1 VKFLLIKREKTHS
14 FFTLKGG
21 INIMMPSDDN
31 SPDFQQFLNHLTNNA
46 LQSLK
51 HADAI
56 ARSFGSAYVGTEHLL
71 LGVLAQDSSMGAKL
85 LEGAGVTLDRAR
97 LALNLTPKTLVINM
111 GAKGLSE
118 TAKLTLRMAYDV
130 AQDYSQEYCGTEHIL
145 FSILSQKNARATILL
160 RDMNIDVDSLMNELE
175 QFLNRQQYEE
185 NENGTDTRRR
195 NNKKVKKT
203 ALDFYG
209 TDLTAQARELKLD
222 PVVGRDNQI
231 RRLTILNR
239 RTKNNP
245 VLIGEPGVGKTAIVE
260 GIAQRIVA
268 EDVPDSMLDKRI
280 VMLDLAGMIAG
291 TKYRGE
297 FEERLK
303 KVMSELE
310 KDTKTIVFIDELHLI
325 VGAGAAEGAMDAG
338 NILKPALARGKI
350 QVIGATTTSEYTKHI
365 EKDAALERRFQPIQV
380 PETTPA
386 ETLAILKGLRKHYEN
401 FHGVTISDDVLEDA
415 VMLAK
420 RYVNDRYMPDK
431 AIDLIDE
438 SAAHLRVDKG
448 KTSPE
453 VRKLQKELKLV
464 NTRIE
469 EAVDSEDYERAAQ
482 YKTRASQIN
491 DELTKMQANDKQQ
504 KRLTLTS
511 EDLADVVSRMTG
523 VPVKKVIR
531 SEAKYL
537 LTLEKTLSKYVI
549 GQQEAVEAVSRAVRR
564 NRSGI
569 GSEKRPIGSFIF
581 LGPTGVG
588 KTELARVLAREFFGS
603 DSALVKI
610 DMSEFG
616 EHHNVSR
623 LVGAPAGYVGY
634 DEGGQL
640 TDKIR
645 RQPYSLVLFD
655 EIEKAHPDV
664 FNMLLQVLEDGY
676 LTDAKGRKIDFTNT
690 IIIMTSNIGAD
701 KLQKEANFGFH
712 ARKSGDLKDLDELH
726 EANKTRVQ
734 DELKK
739 MLRPELLNRID
750 KTIVFRGLTQK
761 DIYKIIDLQVDELR
775 ARLQRKGISV
785 QLTAA
790 AKQYLLDKGYDA
802 HNGVRPLRR
811 LIQDTIEDHLALDL
825 LDDKYLKGDIIQVA
839 TKHGELAYATA
850 NE

>member
-1 VKFLLIKREKTHS
+1 
-14 FFTLKGG
+14 
-21 INIMMPSDDN
+21 MMPST
-31 SPDFQQFLNHLTNNA
+31 PDPNFQDFLNHLTNNA

-71 LGVLAQDSSMGAKL
+71 LGLLAQDGSMGAKI

-97 LALNLTPKTLVINM
+97 LALNLTPKAMVGNV
-111 GAKGLSE
+111 GARGLSE
-118 TAKLTLRMAYDV
+118 TAKLTLKMAYDT
-130 AQDYSQEYCGTEHIL
+130 AQDYSQDYCGTEHIL
-145 FSILSQKNARATILL
+145 HSILSQKNARATILL
-160 RDMNIDVDSLMNELE
+160 RDMNVDVDALTNELE
-175 QFLNRQQYEE
+175 HFLSRQQYEE
-185 NENGTDTRRR
+185 QEVSGDGRRR
-195 NNKKVKKT
+195 SKKPGKKT
-203 ALDFYG
+203 ALEFFG
-209 TDLTAQARELKLD
+209 TDLTREARQGKLD

-231 RRLTILNR
+231 RRLITILNR

-260 GIAQRIVA
+260 GLAQRIVA
-268 EDVPDSMLDKRI
+268 EDVPDALLDKHI
-280 VMLDLAGMIAG
+280 VTLDLAGMIAG

-303 KVMSELE
+303 KVIAELE
-310 KDTKTIVFIDELHLI
+310 RESRTIVFIDELHLI

-338 NILKPALARGKI
+338 NILKPALARGKV
-350 QVIGATTTSEYTKHI
+350 QLIGATTTSEYTKYI

-380 PETTPA
+380 PETTPS

-401 FHGVTISDDVLEDA
+401 FHGVTLSDEVLDDA
-415 VMLAK
+415 VMLAR
-420 RYVNDRYMPDK
+420 RYINDRYMPDK

-438 SAAHLRVDKG
+438 TAAHLRIDKG

-453 VRKLQKELKLV
+453 IRKLQKELKLV
-464 NTRIE
+464 NAQIE
-469 EAVDSEDYERAAQ
+469 DAVDAEDYEKAARA
-482 YKTRASQIN
+482 KTRASQIN
-491 DELTKMQANDKQQ
+491 EELTAKRANSNRT
-504 KRLTLTS
+504 KRLTVTG
-511 EDLADVVSRMTG
+511 EDLADVVARMTG

-537 LTLEKTLSKYVI
+537 LNLEKTLSKYIV
-549 GQQEAVEAVSRAVRR
+549 GQNEAVEAVARAVRR

-569 GSEKRPIGSFIF
+569 SSERRPIGSFIF

-603 DSALVKI
+603 ENALVKI

-616 EHHNVSR
+616 EHHNVAR

-634 DEGGQL
+634 DDGGQL

-664 FNMLLQVLEDGY
+664 FNMLLQMLEDGY

-690 IIIMTSNIGAD
+690 IVIMTSNIGAE
-701 KLQKEANFGFH
+701 KLQREATLGFQ
-712 ARKSGDLKDLDELH
+712 AAKPDELKNLDTLH
-726 EANKTRVQ
+726 ETNKTHVQ

-739 MLRPELLNRID
+739 ILRPELLNRID
-750 KTIVFRGLTQK
+750 KTIVFRALTHE

-775 ARLQRKGISV
+775 ARLQRKGYSL
-785 QLTAA
+785 QLSSG
-790 AKQYLLDKGYDA
+790 AKQYLLKNGYDA

-811 LIQDTIEDHLALDL
+811 LIQDTIEDHLALDI
-825 LDDKYLKGDIIQVA
+825 LDERYGKGDIIQV
-839 TKHGELAYATA
+839 TSKNSKLTYATA
-850 NE
+850 TE

>member
-1 VKFLLIKREKTHS
+1 
-14 FFTLKGG
+14 
-21 INIMMPSDDN
+21 MMPQN
-31 SPDFQQFLNHLTNNA
+31 SDFQEFLNHLTDNA

-71 LGVLAQDSSMGAKL
+71 LGVLAQDTSMGSKI

-118 TAKLTLRMAYDV
+118 TAKLTLKMAYDV
-130 AQDYSQEYCGTEHIL
+130 AQDFNQEFCGTEHIL
-145 FSILSQKNARATILL
+145 YSVLSQKNARATILL
-160 RDMNIDVDSLMNELE
+160 RDMNVDVDGLVSELE
-175 QFLNRQQYEE
+175 QFLNRQQYEDDGSSATE
-185 NENGTDTRRR
+185 GRRKS
-195 NNKKVKKT
+195 KKVKKT
-203 ALDFYG
+203 ALDFFG
-209 TDLTAQARELKLD
+209 TDMTAQAKEGKLD
-222 PVVGRDNQI
+222 PVVGREAQI
-231 RRLTILNR
+231 RRVITILNR

-260 GIAQRIVA
+260 GLAQRIIN
-268 EDVPDSMLDKRI
+268 EDVPDSLLDKRI

-303 KVMSELE
+303 KIMSELE
-310 KDTKTIVFIDELHLI
+310 KDSKTIVFIDEMHLI

-350 QVIGATTTSEYTKHI
+350 QMIGATTTAEYTKHV

-380 PETTPA
+380 PEATPA
-386 ETLAILKGLRKHYEN
+386 ETLAILKGLRKHYEE
-401 FHGVTISDDVLEDA
+401 FHGVSVSDDVLEDT
-415 VMLAK
+415 VTLAK
-420 RYVNDRYMPDK
+420 RYINDRFMPDK
-431 AIDLIDE
+431 AIDLLDE
-438 SAAHLRVDKG
+438 TAAHLRVDKG
-448 KTSPE
+448 KTPPE

-464 NTRIE
+464 NVRIE
-469 EAVDSEDYERAAQ
+469 DAVDNEDYEKAAKFKQ
-482 YKTRASQIN
+482 RASQIK
-491 DELTKMQANDKQQ
+491 DELKKLEAEGKSANQ
-504 KRLTLTS
+504 LTVTS
-511 EDLADVVSRMTG
+511 ENIAEVVARMTG
-523 VPVKKVIR
+523 VPVTKVIR

-537 LTLEKTLSKYVI
+537 LNLEKTLRKFVI
-549 GQQEAVEAVSRAVRR
+549 GQDEAVEAVAKAVRR
-564 NRSGI
+564 NRVGI
-569 GSEKRPIGSFIF
+569 GSGKRPIGSFVF

-603 DSALVKI
+603 EEALVKI

-676 LTDAKGRKIDFTNT
+676 LTDAKGRRIDFTNT

-701 KLQKEANFGFH
+701 KLQKEADFGFH
-712 ARKSGDLKDLDELH
+712 ADNRGDLHDLEALH
-726 EANKTRVQ
+726 ERNKSKVL

-739 MLRPELLNRID
+739 MMRPEFLNRID
-750 KTIVFRGLTQK
+750 KTIVFHALTRK
-761 DIYKIIDLQVDELR
+761 NVLKILDLQINELRDRLVKHGIDLQ
-775 ARLQRKGISV
+775 
-785 QLTAA
+785 LTPA
-790 AKQYLLDKGYDA
+790 AKNLLLEQGYDA
-802 HNGVRPLRR
+802 TNGVRPMRR
-811 LIQDTIEDHLALDL
+811 LIADTIEDHIAHEL
-825 LDDKYLKGDIIQVA
+825 LDAKYHKGHIIRISAKNNQLVYNAESEITEPVA
-839 TKHGELAYATA
+839 
-850 NE
+850 

>member
-1 VKFLLIKREKTHS
+1 
-14 FFTLKGG
+14 
-21 INIMMPSDDN
+21 MMPQN
-31 SPDFQQFLNHLTNNA
+31 SDFQEFLNHLTDNA

-71 LGVLAQDSSMGAKL
+71 LGVLAQDTSMGSKI

-118 TAKLTLRMAYDV
+118 TAKLTLKMAYDV
-130 AQDYSQEYCGTEHIL
+130 AQDFNQEFCGTEHIL
-145 FSILSQKNARATILL
+145 YSVLSQKNARATVLL
-160 RDMNIDVDSLMNELE
+160 RDMNVDVDGLISELE
-175 QFLNRQQYEE
+175 QFLNRQQYEDDSSSSAE
-185 NENGTDTRRR
+185 GRRR
-195 NNKKVKKT
+195 AKKTKKT
-203 ALDFYG
+203 ALDFFG
-209 TDLTAQARELKLD
+209 TDITAQAREGKLD
-222 PVVGRDNQI
+222 PVVGREAQI
-231 RRLTILNR
+231 RRVVTILNR

-245 VLIGEPGVGKTAIVE
+245 VLIGEPGVGKTAIAE
-260 GIAQRIVA
+260 GLAQRIVN
-268 EDVPDSMLDKRI
+268 EDVPDSLLDKRI

-303 KVMSELE
+303 KVMAELE
-310 KDTKTIVFIDELHLI
+310 NDTKTIVFIDEMHLI

-350 QVIGATTTSEYTKHI
+350 QVIGATTTDEYTKHI

-380 PETTPA
+380 PEATLS
-386 ETLAILKGLRKHYEN
+386 ETLAILKGLRKHYEE
-401 FHGVTISDDVLEDA
+401 FHGVVVSNEVLEET
-415 VMLAK
+415 VNLAK
-420 RYVNDRYMPDK
+420 RYINDRFMPDK
-431 AIDLIDE
+431 AIDLLDE
-438 SAAHLRVDKG
+438 TAAHLRVDKG
-448 KTSPE
+448 KTPPE

-464 NTRIE
+464 NVRIE
-469 EAVDSEDYERAAQ
+469 DAVDSEDYEKAAKFKQ
-482 YKTRASQIN
+482 RASQIKE
-491 DELTKMQANDKQQ
+491 ELKQLEAEGKSAN
-504 KRLTLTS
+504 RLTVTT
-511 EDLADVVSRMTG
+511 EDVAEVVARMTG
-523 VPVKKVIR
+523 VPVTKVIR

-537 LTLEKTLSKYVI
+537 LNLEKTLRKFVI
-549 GQQEAVEAVSRAVRR
+549 GQDEAVEAVAKAVRR
-564 NRSGI
+564 NRVGI
-569 GSEKRPIGSFIF
+569 GSGKRPIGSFIF

-603 DSALVKI
+603 DDAMVKI

-634 DEGGQL
+634 EEGGQL

-676 LTDAKGRKIDFTNT
+676 LTDAKGRRIDFTNT

-701 KLQKEANFGFH
+701 KLQKEADLGFH
-712 ARKSGDLKDLDELH
+712 ADNRGDLSDLDALH
-726 EANKTRVQ
+726 DRNKSKVM

-739 MLRPELLNRID
+739 MTRPEFLNRID
-750 KTIVFRGLTQK
+750 KVIVFRALTRK
-761 DIYKIIDLQVDELR
+761 NVLKILDLQIDELRDRLVKHGIDLQ
-775 ARLQRKGISV
+775 
-785 QLTAA
+785 LTPA
-790 AKQYLLDKGYDA
+790 AKNHLLEQGYDPT
-802 HNGVRPLRR
+802 NGVRPMRR
-811 LIQDTIEDHLALDL
+811 LIADTIEDHIAHEL
-825 LDDKYLKGDIIQVA
+825 LDGKYHRGHIIRVGAKNNQLVYTADSEVA
-839 TKHGELAYATA
+839 ASTA
-850 NE
+850 